1 MEIKM
6 FNRNPNNCES
16 LVVNVPHGADIFF
29 ISWVNQEGNTITHAD
44 AVVVAYSK
52 EHAIN
57 LIKSSNAEAE
67 KASSIIAQSLRE
79 TINQSKQK
87 Q

>member
-6 FNRNPNNCES
+6 FKIVLNQSDS
-16 LVVNVPHGADIFF
+16 LIIDVPCGADMFF

-57 LIKSSNAEAE
+57 LIKSSNAEVE